1 MTTDRFCT
9 GDRFRTT
16 KIKGADWLLYL
27 CRADDLLVHTSGEM
41 TNPLPTEQIILAECA
56 GLVEAA
62 CCCGNSM
69 ARPLLLLE
77 LVEGAQLDD
86 AEIVKILEAGLR
98 HANAAQPG
106 YSTVLKQHVLIAEP
120 GSLPRTVK
128 GTVQRS
134 KVRRLESNGGLSAS
148 AAVEPDGRVGWHR
161 TGGPRRR
168 ESGRRPVGRLMP
180 YVLLS
185 ASPPPLNTTC
195 HPPNTRPPCPP

>member
-1 MTTDRFCT
+1 MKLPSETREYRSLTGGRSALVTTDRFCT

-86 AEIVKILEAGLR
+86 LRTLGAHGVAAGQEGVVIEL
-98 HANAAQPG
+98 QIE
-106 YSTVLKQHVLIAEP
+106 Y
-120 GSLPRTVK
+120 
-128 GTVQRS
+128 
-134 KVRRLESNGGLSAS
+134 VREDLGG
-148 AAVEPDGRVGWHR
+148 
-161 TGGPRRR
+161 R
-168 ESGRRPVGRLMP
+168 EDERG
-180 YVLLS
+180 
-185 ASPPPLNTTC
+185 N
-195 HPPNTRPPCPP
+195 